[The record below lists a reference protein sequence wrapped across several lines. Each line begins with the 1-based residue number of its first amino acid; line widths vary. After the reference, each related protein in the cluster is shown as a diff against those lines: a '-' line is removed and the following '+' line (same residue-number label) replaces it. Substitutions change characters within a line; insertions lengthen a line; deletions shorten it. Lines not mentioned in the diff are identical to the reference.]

1 MFYLILLHRLSHFQ
15 FSSVVSPVL
24 LFATTWTAAHQ
35 AFLSIT
41 NSWGLLRLMSIES
54 GMHPNH
60 LILCHPL
67 LLPPSIYPSIRVFS
81 NDSVLHIRWPKYWSF
96 SWFPVNIQD
105 WLVWSPCSLRGCQE
119 SSPTPQFKS
128 INSLVLSLLY
138 GPTLSSI
145 HNYWENHSFNLMD

>member
-1 MFYLILLHRLSHFQ
+1 MLYLILLYRLSHFQ
-15 FSSVVSPVL
+15 FSSVAQSCPPLCNHMDCCTPGFPVHHQL
-24 LFATTWTAAHQ
+24 LGLTQTHVHQ
-35 AFLSIT
+35 VRDAS
-41 NSWGLLRLMSIES
+41 
-54 GMHPNH
+54 NH